1 MSADSSHEHLLS
13 AARNLRELL
22 NDSAIPADIRLE
34 LEADYQ
40 QLEAMTEKLD
50 KGEVHLAV
58 FGKVSAG
65 KSSLLNAL
73 VGQTIFSVSP
83 LHGETRQA
91 QTARWEDAQS
101 GGVHLIDTP
110 GINELDGEQRE
121 KLAFEVAQRSDLVI
135 FVLDGDISQPELS
148 AMQIVTD
155 AHRPVIAALNKSD
168 RYTEPELTQL
178 LDSLTRR
185 CAGMVRPENIVAVAA
200 NPQPQ
205 ILISIDADGIE
216 SESVRQ
222 LSPWV
227 DPLKDRI
234 WSVLEAEGKT
244 LAALN
249 AALFAGRL
257 TDQVAARLVKTRRK
271 MAEKVLRTYS
281 LTKGVAV
288 ALNPVPVADLLAAA
302 ALDVALVINLSKIY
316 GLPMGRRESG
326 RLLATI
332 VAQLAALMGAV
343 WGVHLVSSA
352 LKTVSVGLS
361 VAITGVAQGTLAYYA
376 TYLVGRAAEAYLIN
390 GKSWG
395 SDGPKQTVR
404 DIVNSLD
411 RSSILADAKQEI
423 SSRLKT
429 AER

>member
-1 MSADSSHEHLLS
+1 MSTESSQDHLLS

-22 NDSAIPADIRLE
+22 NDRAIPANIREE
-34 LEADYQ
+34 LEADYK

-50 KGEVHLAV
+50 NGEVHLAV

-73 VGQTIFSVSP
+73 VGQPLFSVSP
-83 LHGETRQA
+83 LHGETRHA
-91 QTARWEDAQS
+91 QTARWQDAES

-110 GINELDGEQRE
+110 GINELDGEQQE
-121 KLAFEVAQRSDLVI
+121 KLAFEVAERSDLVI
-135 FVLDGDISQPELS
+135 FVLDGDISQPELN
-148 AMQIVTD
+148 AMTVVAA
-155 AHRPVIAALNKSD
+155 AHRPIIAALNKSD
-168 RYTEPELTQL
+168 RYTQLEQDQLLQSLTQ
-178 LDSLTRR
+178 R
-185 CAGMVRPENIVAVAA
+185 CAGMVRSEDIVAVAA

-205 ILISIDADGIE
+205 ILINIDAGGNE
-216 SESVRQ
+216 SETLRQ
-222 LSPWV
+222 QPPKV
-227 DPLKDRI
+227 DALKDRI
-234 WSVLEAEGKT
+234 WAVLEAEGKT

-257 TDQVAARLVKTRRK
+257 TDQISTRLVKTRRK

-302 ALDVALVINLSKIY
+302 ALDVALVVNLSKIY

-395 SDGPKQTVR
+395 DDGPKQTVR
-404 DIVNSLD
+404 NIVNSLD
-411 RSSILADAKQEI
+411 RGSILADAKQEI
-423 SSRLKT
+423 STRLKT